1 MKWTNKGH
9 ELDDYAEE
17 VIRKFEQCGG
27 KIYLFGAG
35 LIGRDTQV
43 FLERYQCFGGYIDND
58 TRKQANGVNG
68 CKVLSLKQYIEEGI
82 CGIIV
87 ITADKKNIPEIEQ
100 QLMNTGFNK
109 GKDFF
114 IQREFMH
121 KFLPVLFVYKYDL
134 LYVDLVQ
141 ICLTERCTLK
151 CKDCAHGCFAV
162 DAKSEDLSLEMAK
175 KSADSFF
182 SKVDIV
188 REFVLIGGEPLLY
201 KDLGEIISYIGERYR
216 DKISIFSIVTNG
228 TIIPGQEVLDVCK
241 KYDVLVRISDYSETL
256 KWIQE
261 RNGQLI
267 NQLEQNEVA
276 YILEG
281 KISQWMDYGFQ
292 TINRKSN
299 GNELIQVFD
308 GCQTPC
314 REIRGNKYYYCVMA
328 RTVSENLGFGIG
340 QSDYLDLDSLK
351 DDYKKVFMEFEYG
364 YSDKGY
370 LDMCNHCAGA
380 DAEKRIIPAAVQLCD
395 GSKLNG
401 C

>member
-1 MKWTNKGH
+1 M
-9 ELDDYAEE
+9 D
-17 VIRKFEQCGG
+17 V
-27 KIYLFGAG
+27 
-35 LIGRDTQV
+35 
-43 FLERYQCFGGYIDND
+43 
-58 TRKQANGVNG
+58 
-68 CKVLSLKQYIEEGI
+68 
-82 CGIIV
+82 
-87 ITADKKNIPEIEQ
+87 
-100 QLMNTGFNK
+100 
-109 GKDFF
+109 
-114 IQREFMH
+114 
-121 KFLPVLFVYKYDL
+121 
-134 LYVDLVQ
+134 
-141 ICLTERCTLK
+141 
-151 CKDCAHGCFAV
+151 
-162 DAKSEDLSLEMAK
+162 
-175 KSADSFF
+175 
-182 SKVDIV
+182 V

-228 TIIPGQEVLDVCK
+228 TIIPRQEVMNACK
-241 KYDVLVRISDYSETL
+241 KYDVLVRISDYSGTL
-256 KWIQE
+256 KWIRE
-261 RNGQLI
+261 RNRQLI
-267 NQLEQNEVA
+267 IQLEQNRVA
-276 YILEG
+276 YILEE

-292 TINRKSN
+292 TIDRK
-299 GNELIQVFD
+299 GNENELTQVFD

-314 REIRGNKYYYCVMA
+314 REIQGNKYYYCVMA